1 MAQNIIRTSSPSTHS
16 FGALNKM
23 SFASYASF
31 EMDTSED
38 ILLNVRSAVIV
49 RTISMLNPPPL
60 RRSTVIRFGGV
71 VVVVRGW
78 EGAAWEA
85 IFLIFDFFVKKTD
98 EKNCAL

>member
-38 ILLNVRSAVIV
+38 ILLNVSSAVMV
-49 RTISMLNPPPL
+49 RTISILNPPPL
-60 RRSTVIRFGGV
+60 RRSTVIKFGGA
-71 VVVVRGW
+71 VVVRDCLEEE
-78 EGAAWEA
+78 EGEA
-85 IFLIFDFFVKKTD
+85 IFF
-98 EKNCAL
+98 